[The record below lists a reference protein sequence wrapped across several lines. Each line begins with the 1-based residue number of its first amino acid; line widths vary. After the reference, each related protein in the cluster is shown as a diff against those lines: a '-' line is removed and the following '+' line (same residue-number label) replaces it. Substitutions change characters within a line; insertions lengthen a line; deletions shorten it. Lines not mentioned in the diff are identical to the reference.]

1 MSEKEFKLT
10 SEQSEPLV
18 DRALSPRTMSP
29 HSAVPQHPYHESAA
43 KLVWFL
49 KRYPN
54 AALRVEGWGDQ
65 PIGATYDVATNTITF
80 HK

>member
-1 MSEKEFKLT
+1 MSEKQSILPL
-10 SEQSEPLV
+10 SERSEPSV
-18 DRALSPRTMSP
+18 KQSPMS
-29 HSAVPQHPYHESAA
+29 STLLQHPYHESAA